1 MTREEL
7 KNMIERYTDEQY
19 GTDESYE
26 AMREITWEMYNSLN
40 LSGKVYTMTVEDGS
54 ILDGDAMDMA
64 ELIHCNYSEIEWIT
78 FMWQAEKEH
87 GKYELNPYGNT
98 VITIEW

>member
-26 AMREITWEMYNSLN
+26 AMREIT
-40 LSGKVYTMTVEDGS
+40 
-54 ILDGDAMDMA
+54 
-64 ELIHCNYSEIEWIT
+64 
-78 FMWQAEKEH
+78 
-87 GKYELNPYGNT
+87 
-98 VITIEW
+98 